1 MQPEQPSAGGR
12 WSNLETKLGEMGRK
26 WKEYINR
33 WRKKT
38 ACLGGFQLKFDF
50 NIFQFES
57 LFGGRISMDI
67 MMSSNLGKM
76 EIDID

>member
-1 MQPEQPSAGGR
+1 MELYGG
-12 WSNLETKLGEMGRK
+12 K
-26 WKEYINR
+26 NR
-33 WRKKT
+33 H
-38 ACLGGFQLKFDF
+38 ALAVLQLKFDF

>member
-1 MQPEQPSAGGR
+1 ME
-12 WSNLETKLGEMGRK
+12 
-26 WKEYINR
+26 
-33 WRKKT
+33 KKT